1 VHGLEE
7 GGYAGGG
14 GLRLEECSEAVGAA
28 GAEFGVGD
36 GGGEDGEGESEGV
49 VDLRGVGR
57 AVGDQVWGCS
67 RVGDGERVGG
77 F

>member
-1 VHGLEE
+1 
-7 GGYAGGG
+7 
-14 GLRLEECSEAVGAA
+14 VGAA

-67 RVGDGERVGG
+67 RVGDGERVVG